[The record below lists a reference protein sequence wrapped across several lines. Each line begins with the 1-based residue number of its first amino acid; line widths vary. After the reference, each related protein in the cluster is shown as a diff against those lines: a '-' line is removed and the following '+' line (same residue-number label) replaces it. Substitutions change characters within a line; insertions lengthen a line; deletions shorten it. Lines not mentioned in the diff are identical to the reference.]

1 MAPFFLLEDFVRYLK
16 MEKRY
21 SDHTVLAYQKDV
33 EQFLIFC
40 EISTEAELKE
50 ISHSLIRSWMVSL
63 IESGVENKSVNRKIS
78 SLRTFFKWLKKEDF
92 INLNPAVKISGPK
105 NAKRL
110 PSFAKEAELELEK
123 LDVFFGHDFDGVR
136 DRLIFEIL
144 YQTGIRL
151 SELIGLKEQDVQ
163 IGSIKVLGKRNKERI
178 IPISKD
184 LVEIVNEYRKI
195 KRVLGLDSSFFFV
208 LKNGNNLYPK
218 FVYRKIN
225 TYLGEATSLDK
236 CSPHVLRHTFATHM
250 LNNGAGLE
258 TLKDLLGHAN
268 LSATQIYTHNS
279 FAKLSNIY
287 SQAHPRGHKNN

>member
-1 MAPFFLLEDFVRYLK
+1 MAPFFLLEEFVRYLQ

-21 SDHTVLAYQKDV
+21 SDHTVIAYQKDV
-33 EQFLIFC
+33 EQFLLHA
-40 EISTEAELKE
+40 EISKQAELKE
-50 ISHSLIRSWMVSL
+50 VTHSLIRSWMVAL
-63 IESGVENKSVNRKIS
+63 IESGIENKSVNRKLS
-78 SLRTFFKWLKKEDF
+78 SLRAFFKWLKKEAV
-92 INLNPAVKISGPK
+92 INVNPTVKITGPK

-110 PSFAKEAELELEK
+110 PSFAKESELQTEK
-123 LDVFFGHDFDGVR
+123 LDIFFGSDFDGMR
-136 DRLIFEIL
+136 DRLMFEVL

-151 SELIGLKEQDVQ
+151 SELIGLKETDVQ
-163 IGSIKVLGKRNKERI
+163 LDTLKVLGKRRKERI
-178 IPISKD
+178 IPISKE
-184 LVEIVNEYRKI
+184 LVLLVDQYRKL
-195 KRVLGLDSSFFFV
+195 KDASCAGSSVFFV
-208 LKNGNNLYPK
+208 LKNGNKLYPK